1 VVIES
6 EDEEREARD
15 ADATPKALPNIASH
29 PRAAYKKSESERSID
44 LEGGARSPLPPRSKA
59 FTFDDPVDEGAGKG
73 VDSSAAQK
81 IDKVITL
88 HGEMKDISHFTDTK
102 KLVVYDVID
111 S

>member
-1 VVIES
+1 
-6 EDEEREARD
+6 
-15 ADATPKALPNIASH
+15 
-29 PRAAYKKSESERSID
+29 
-44 LEGGARSPLPPRSKA
+44 
-59 FTFDDPVDEGAGKG
+59 VDEGAGKG